1 MRTTVT
7 IDDDLLAKAR
17 DYTGFKETSTLV
29 RMGLEELVQSE
40 VAKRIAALGG
50 SAPDAWAPNEGDE
63 AGVAQAA

>member
-7 IDDDLLAKAR
+7 IDDALLAKAKA
-17 DYTGFKETSTLV
+17 YTGFKETSTLL

-50 SAPDAWAPNEGDE
+50 SAPDAWAPNEGDDS
-63 AGVAQAA
+63 GVSKAA